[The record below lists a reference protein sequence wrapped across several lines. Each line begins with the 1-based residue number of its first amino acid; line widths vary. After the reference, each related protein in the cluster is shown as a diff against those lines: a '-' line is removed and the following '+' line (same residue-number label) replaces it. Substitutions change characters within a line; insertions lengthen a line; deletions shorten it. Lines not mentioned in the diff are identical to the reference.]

1 MGKNIHTLEDIIQP
15 MTSVEVIVL
24 WFNLLDNTGSL
35 LKLFVQRG
43 SDIDSFECG
52 ATKVISRPVSTAV
65 VVLKAA
71 SSSSFLGCVLCAVN
85 FKDL

>member
-1 MGKNIHTLEDIIQP
+1 MGKNIHTLEDLIQP

-43 SDIDSFECG
+43 SDVDSFECG
-52 ATKVISRPVSTAV
+52 VTKVDLKTSTAV
-65 VVLKAA
+65 VEYSKLPATPPFCDVCFVH
-71 SSSSFLGCVLCAVN
+71 S
-85 FKDL
+85 